1 MTNNYERPEAIELG
15 KAHNEILSQK
25 ELEVQTDNLGVAMRT
40 DAPTLDDFD
49 E

>member
-1 MTNNYERPEAIELG
+1 MTNNYESADVIELG
-15 KAHNEILSQK
+15 NARNEILSQK
-25 ELEVQTDNLGVAMRT
+25 VIDINIDNFGIAWYS

>member
-1 MTNNYERPEAIELG
+1 MNNYEKPEAVELG
-15 KAHNEILSQK
+15 KAQNEILSQK
-25 ELEVQTDNLGVAMRT
+25 ELDLQTDNLSVAMRT

>member
-1 MTNNYERPEAIELG
+1 MTNNYESAEVIELG
-15 KAHNEILSQK
+15 QARNEILSQK
-25 ELEVQTDNLGVAMRT
+25 ELDFQTDNLGVAMRT

>member
-1 MTNNYERPEAIELG
+1 MTNNYEKPDVIELG
-15 KAHNEILSQK
+15 KAQNNILSQK
-25 ELEVQTDNLGVAMRT
+25 LIDTETDNLGVAMST

>member
-1 MTNNYERPEAIELG
+1 MTNNYEKPEVIELG
-15 KAHNEILSQK
+15 KAQDEILSQK
-25 ELEVQTDNLGVAMRT
+25 ELDVQTDNFGVAMRT